1 MPMNQTDYQEA
12 ALSGAPY
19 FLAVSHPARIQILLH
34 LAKYKDCRAG
44 SISAR
49 LPLAKST
56 VSQHLAKLK
65 KMGLVTCTREETCVN
80 YTLNEQALNELRS
93 YFEDFMNALDRM
105 RENRREC
112 CPDNEEMDC
121 GLETAG

>member
-1 MPMNQTDYQEA
+1 MPMNHTDYQET

-34 LAKYKDCRAG
+34 LAKYKGCRAG

-56 VSQHLAKLK
+56 VSQHLTKLK

-80 YTLNEQALNELRS
+80 YNLNEQALDELRA
-93 YFEDFMNALDRM
+93 YFEEFMNALDRR
-105 RENRREC
+105 RENRIEC
-112 CPDNEEMDC
+112 CPENEEMDC
-121 GLETAG
+121 GLEASE

>member
-1 MPMNQTDYQEA
+1 MSMNQTDYQET
-12 ALSGAPY
+12 ALAGAPY

-34 LAKYKDCRAG
+34 LAKYKGCRAG

-65 KMGLVTCTREETCVN
+65 KMGLVTCTREETCIN
-80 YTLNEQALNELRS
+80 YSLNGQALDEPRA
-93 YFEDFMNALDRM
+93 YFEEFMDALDRM
-105 RENRREC
+105 QETPMEC
-112 CPDNEEMDC
+112 GPDNEEMDC
-121 GLETAG
+121 GLETSE

>member
-1 MPMNQTDYQEA
+1 MAVDTIDYQETA
-12 ALSGAPY
+12 IAGAPY

-34 LAKYKDCRAG
+34 LAKYKGCRAG

-56 VSQHLAKLK
+56 VSQHLTKLK
-65 KMGLVTCTREETCVN
+65 KMGLVTCTREDTCVN
-80 YTLNEQALNELRS
+80 YTLNEQVLDELRS
-93 YFEDFMNALDRM
+93 YFEDFMDALDRM
-105 RENRREC
+105 RKNQREC

-121 GLETAG
+121 ELEISG

>member
-1 MPMNQTDYQEA
+1 MAVDTIDYQETA
-12 ALSGAPY
+12 IAGAPY

-34 LAKYKDCRAG
+34 LAKYKGCRAG

-56 VSQHLAKLK
+56 VSQHLTKLK

-80 YTLNEQALNELRS
+80 YSLNEQALDELRS
-93 YFEDFMNALDRM
+93 YFEGFMNALDNM
-105 RENRREC
+105 RKNRREC

-121 GLETAG
+121 GLEISE